1 VWSNEK
7 TLPCIDLKGRLMKSL
22 VLLSL
27 VVCLIPAGLFADS
40 PEFSKALDAYFSG
53 DYSTAYSLFHV
64 LAVSGDAGAQCYLGN
79 MSSAGVGVPQDD
91 SEAVKWYRL
100 AAEQGYAPAQY
111 CLGNMSSTGKGV
123 PQDDSE
129 AVKWYRLAAEQGDA
143 AAQLI
148 LAVAYD
154 TGKGV
159 PQDDS
164 EAVKWYRLA
173 AEQGIAAAQYRVGA
187 AYYTGKGVPQDFVM
201 AHCWFNLA
209 AAFGDADN
217 RGQFLKARDLVAS
230 RMVPAQIADAQ
241 RMARDWRP
249 KTWAELSSK

>member
-1 VWSNEK
+1 
-7 TLPCIDLKGRLMKSL
+7 MKSL

-79 MSSAGVGVPQDD
+79 MSSAGV
-91 SEAVKWYRL
+91 
-100 AAEQGYAPAQY
+100 
-111 CLGNMSSTGKGV
+111 GV